1 MEGRRPGA
9 LVYRQIQSLPLS
21 FYTYF
26 IVGGLAA
33 IVDIGGFM
41 LLTGRFRIHWFWAA
55 LASFVVSATVNY
67 LLSIAFVFESG
78 VRFRRH
84 HEFALVLLVSVIGL
98 AFNEAALWLMITA
111 VGLARLPAK
120 VIATGVV
127 FLWNYSARQNYIF
140 RAQH

>member
-9 LVYRQIQSLPLS
+9 LVYRQIQSLPLN
-21 FYTYF
+21 FFAYF

-41 LLTGRFRIHWFWAA
+41 LLTGAFGLHWFWAA
-55 LASFVVSATVNY
+55 LASFVVSATINY
-67 LLSIAFVFESG
+67 VLSICFVFESG

-84 HEFALVLLVSVIGL
+84 QEFALVLLVSVIGL
-98 AFNEAALWLMITA
+98 ACNEAALWVMITA
-111 VGLARLPAK
+111 AGLARLPAK

-127 FLWNYSARQNYIF
+127 FLWNYNARQHFIF
-140 RAQH
+140 RAAP

>member
-1 MEGRRPGA
+1 MEGRGPGA

-21 FYTYF
+21 FFTYF

-33 IVDIGGFM
+33 VVDIGGFM
-41 LLTGRFRIHWFWAA
+41 LLTGRFGIPWFWAA
-55 LASFVVSATVNY
+55 LASFVVSAMVNY
-67 LLSIAFVFESG
+67 LLSIWFVFESG

-98 AFNEAALWLMITA
+98 AFNEAALWLMITGA
-111 VGLARLPAK
+111 GLARLPAK

-127 FLWNYSARQNYIF
+127 FLWNYSARQHFIF
-140 RAQH
+140 RAAS

>member
-1 MEGRRPGA
+1 MEGRGPGA

-21 FYTYF
+21 FFTYF

-33 IVDIGGFM
+33 VVDIGGFM
-41 LLTGRFRIHWFWAA
+41 LLTGPFGVPWFWAA

-98 AFNEAALWLMITA
+98 AFNEAALWLMITGA
-111 VGLARLPAK
+111 GLARLPAK

-127 FLWNYSARQNYIF
+127 FLWNYSARQHFIF
-140 RAQH
+140 RAAS